1 MGAEG
6 GTAQRAAAF
15 FLAAALFVLPF
26 TSSVALR
33 NGFMALAA
41 ACLLWAASRGGLAR
55 PRLPPW
61 RVLAPMLAWGAFCV
75 ASLAW
80 SHDPAYTL
88 AELRPELLYPFAAF
102 LLFHAATPDA
112 RALDRWAWVASAGLA
127 ALVVAAVAQMALEGA
142 WDPKRWH
149 GDVGSFATHTVLAL
163 PLLAWAFLR
172 APGASPAVRAGLAA
186 TAALTL
192 LVTSWNDNRIAWIAF
207 AGMAMLAAALC
218 APALPRPARARL
230 AGATLLA
237 IAAFG
242 ALFALSLESRTE
254 KLQGTEREAEARLER
269 DPRLAIWRFSADRV
283 AEAPWIGHGF
293 GRGILRHEIRAG
305 TVPGVDNPLY
315 GHAHNTVVNVAL
327 QGGIAGLALFAWLV
341 AAVVRE
347 LAAGLREAPPR
358 RHVAVLGLVLVAG
371 FALRNMTDDFLVRHN
386 AVLAWALAGALL
398 GALRPTSART
408 PA

>member
-1 MGAEG
+1 M
-6 GTAQRAAAF
+6 
-15 FLAAALFVLPF
+15 
-26 TSSVALR
+26 
-33 NGFMALAA
+33 
-41 ACLLWAASRGGLAR
+41 
-55 PRLPPW
+55 PP
-61 RVLAPMLAWGAFCV
+61 
-75 ASLAW
+75 S
-80 SHDPAYTL
+80 
-88 AELRPELLYPFAAF
+88 PE
-102 LLFHAATPDA
+102 
-112 RALDRWAWVASAGLA
+112 R
-127 ALVVAAVAQMALEGA
+127 
-142 WDPKRWH
+142 
-149 GDVGSFATHTVLAL
+149 
-163 PLLAWAFLR
+163 
-172 APGASPAVRAGLAA
+172 
-186 TAALTL
+186 
-192 LVTSWNDNRIAWIAF
+192 
-207 AGMAMLAAALC
+207 
-218 APALPRPARARL
+218 
-230 AGATLLA
+230 
-237 IAAFG
+237 AFG